1 MQFYLDRKFYG
12 THKADPK
19 NKPIALH
26 VVMLK
31 KEQFV
36 KKKKKKKKRKWEV
49 KHSGNH
55 MLLECYTIIISR
67 HIEPYN
73 QTILISFSK
82 TFKINILLNFM

>member
-36 KKKKKKKKRKWEV
+36 KKKKKKKKKM
-49 KHSGNH
+49 GG
-55 MLLECYTIIISR
+55 
-67 HIEPYN
+67 
-73 QTILISFSK
+73 K
-82 TFKINILLNFM
+82 TFRESHAFGMLHYHYIQTYRAL